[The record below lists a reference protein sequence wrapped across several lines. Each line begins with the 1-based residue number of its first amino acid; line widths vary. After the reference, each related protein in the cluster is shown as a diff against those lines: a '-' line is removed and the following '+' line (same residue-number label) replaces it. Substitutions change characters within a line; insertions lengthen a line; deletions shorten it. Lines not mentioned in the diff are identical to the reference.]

1 MNRRSKCFKLKEII
15 ITIGNILGVKL
26 LNANYIMPWYD
37 YNKYIFKYSSMFSNN
52 PLEIIVET
60 SYYQTIYL
68 IEQHILVVPLE
79 NFLCKKCLDLL
90 ITSEVANVWWMH
102 NH

>member
-1 MNRRSKCFKLKEII
+1 
-15 ITIGNILGVKL
+15 
-26 LNANYIMPWYD
+26 
-37 YNKYIFKYSSMFSNN
+37 MFSNN

-68 IEQHILVVPLE
+68 IEQHILVGLLE

-90 ITSEVANVWWMH
+90 ITSEVANV
-102 NH
+102 